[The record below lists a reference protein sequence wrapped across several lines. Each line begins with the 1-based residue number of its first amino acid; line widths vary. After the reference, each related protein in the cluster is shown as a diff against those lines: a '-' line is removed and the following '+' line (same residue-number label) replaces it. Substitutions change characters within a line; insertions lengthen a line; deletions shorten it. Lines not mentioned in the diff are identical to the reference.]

1 MEEGLI
7 LLEAKALI
15 TEKWQLRVWKQ
26 RQSQETQNADTGTQK
41 AQHLAFCISI
51 DIYIDRYR

>member
-1 MEEGLI
+1 MAAYRSMEGGLI

-15 TEKWQLRVWKQ
+15 TEKWQHSVWKQ

-41 AQHLAFCISI
+41 AQHLGATQ
-51 DIYIDRYR
+51 YID

>member
-1 MEEGLI
+1 MAAYRSMEGGLI

-15 TEKWQLRVWKQ
+15 TEKWQHSVWKQ

-41 AQHLAFCISI
+41 AQHLGATQ
-51 DIYIDRYR
+51 YIDK